1 MNRNCGQTH
10 HAECWRQ
17 HGHSACAEREMARL
31 QERHDLAVKKN
42 GEQFFEIERLEEMR
56 IEYLDAENILFRRID
71 TLEAEIERQQ
81 AMHLNCTKRCHKALM
96 DVERLEGALLVI
108 YEMGAQSDYHL
119 VQEMSKIAKEA
130 LSGGG

>member
-1 MNRNCGQTH
+1 MN
-10 HAECWRQ
+10 
-17 HGHSACAEREMARL
+17 L
-31 QERHDLAVKKN
+31 
-42 GEQFFEIERLEEMR
+42 IERLR
-56 IEYLDAENILFRRID
+56 GIEDTDGDTMLDAIEAGLFR
-71 TLEAEIERQQ
+71 EAADEIERQQ